1 MKDIKIIKFIKQN
14 SRILKKIGVTF
25 VIPIILSVT
34 GSIIFLSAGWN
45 LISQSYAL
53 GSVLFTNASTNLN
66 QVTFSINDYEMTR
79 PDIGQVFAT
88 LKIPR
93 LGIEKQIVHGDGDA
107 ELRKGIGH
115 YAGSTLPGEGG
126 NFVIA
131 GHRDTSFKKLE
142 GIQVNDKIFVETTWG
157 TYEYKV
163 KDIKIVKPTEVSVI
177 DPTDY
182 EKLTMYTCYPFNY
195 IGQSPE
201 RFVVDGEFV
210 GVSDNK

>member
-1 MKDIKIIKFIKQN
+1 MKDIKIIKFIKEN

-45 LISQSYAL
+45 LISQSYAF
-53 GSVLFTNASTNLN
+53 GSALFTNANTNLD
-66 QVTFSINDYEMTR
+66 QVTYNINNQEVSR

-88 LKIPR
+88 LKIPD
-93 LGIEKQIVHGDGDA
+93 LGIERPIVHGDGED
-107 ELRKGIGH
+107 ELKKGVGH
-115 YAGSTLPGEGG
+115 YAGSTLPGENG

-131 GHRDTSFKKLE
+131 GHRDTVFKKLE
-142 GIQVNDKIFVETTWG
+142 GIKVNDQILIETSWG

-163 KDIKIVKPTEVSVI
+163 KDIKIVKPTDSSVM

-182 EKLTMYTCYPFNY
+182 EKLTMYTCYPFSY
-195 IGQSPE
+195 IGHAPE
-201 RFVVDGEFV
+201 RFVVEGEFV